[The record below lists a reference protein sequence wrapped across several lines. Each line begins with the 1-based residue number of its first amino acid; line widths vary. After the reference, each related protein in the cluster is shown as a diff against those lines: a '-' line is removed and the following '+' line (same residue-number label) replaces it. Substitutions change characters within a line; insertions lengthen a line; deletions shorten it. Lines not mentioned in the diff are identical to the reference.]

1 MGVDELNWLTILVA
15 AIMGFVVGG
24 IWKVPIMLQR
34 WLDDVGMT

>member
-24 IWKVPIMLQR
+24 IWYGPIMGSDGWSL
-34 WLDDVGMT
+34 WV